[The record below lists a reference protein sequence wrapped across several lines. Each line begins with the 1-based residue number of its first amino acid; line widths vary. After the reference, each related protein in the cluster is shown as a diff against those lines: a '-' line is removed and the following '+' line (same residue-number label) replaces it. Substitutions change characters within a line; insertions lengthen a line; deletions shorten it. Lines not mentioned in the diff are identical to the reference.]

1 MKVVSR
7 SVEETRALGEE
18 LGRDVLRAGDVVV
31 LSGELG
37 TGKTALAQGVGRGLE
52 VDGPV
57 VSPTFTLVREY
68 EGRVRLCHVDV
79 YRLERLQ
86 EVHELG
92 IEEQLEDSVTLVEWG
107 EVVVAALPVERL
119 EVRLTAGG
127 GPDERIIELVLLGE
141 SWRSRSRMLA
151 EIVERRRPDEDHH
164 VPAGDAAPT
173 LDSGTLDS
181 GPDASAEPEAD

>member
-31 LSGELG
+31 LTGELG

-79 YRLERLQ
+79 YRLERMQ
-86 EVHELG
+86 ELHDLG
-92 IEEQLEDSVTLVEWG
+92 IEEQLEDSVTLIEWG
-107 EVVVAALPVERL
+107 EVAATALPADRL
-119 EVRLTAGG
+119 EVRLSAGA

-141 SWRSRSRMLA
+141 SWRRRSSRLV
-151 EIVERRRPDEDHH
+151 EIVGNHGSDEDRRM
-164 VPAGDAAPT
+164 P
-173 LDSGTLDS
+173 
-181 GPDASAEPEAD
+181 EPG

>member
-1 MKVVSR
+1 MKVVTR

-18 LGRDVLRAGDVVV
+18 LGRVVLRAGDVVV

-79 YRLERLQ
+79 YRLDRVQ
-86 EVHELG
+86 ELHELG
-92 IEEQLEDSVTLVEWG
+92 IEEQMEESVTLIEWG
-107 EVVVAALPVERL
+107 EAVVAALPADRL
-119 EVRLTAGG
+119 EVRLSAGA
-127 GPDERIIELVLLGE
+127 GPDERLIELVLLGD
-141 SWRSRSRMLA
+141 SWRSRSLRLA
-151 EIVERRRPDEDHH
+151 EIVESRAPDEDHQA
-164 VPAGDAAPT
+164 PAGGDP
-173 LDSGTLDS
+173 DG
-181 GPDASAEPEAD
+181 GPESEAG